1 MDQASAKQLIK
12 STEYLDNQILV
23 YKEGSKII
31 FGKIIWKG
39 YTASFKDDAGEDGTV
54 RVRVKNLHSGKEFS
68 DSLSKFIGLFPEEFI
83 QNRTN
88 SKNEILNLLTENVDV
103 QSKTLAWIEKTVTI
117 PETKKKN
124 EIETLL
130 TELWLESKVSKRRF
144 KTNDDVIYNSR
155 GK

>member
-1 MDQASAKQLIK
+1 MDQADAKQLIK
-12 STEYLDNQILV
+12 TTEYLDNQILV
-23 YKEGSKII
+23 YKEGSKKI

-68 DSLSKFIGLFPEEFI
+68 DSLSKFADLFPKEFI
-83 QNRTN
+83 ENRTN
-88 SKNEILNLLTENVDV
+88 SKNEILNVLSENVEV
-103 QSKTLAWIEKTVTI
+103 ESKTLSWIEKTISI
-117 PETKKKN
+117 PEKKKKD
-124 EIETLL
+124 EIEILL

-155 GK
+155 G